1 MAATPQPTRI
11 QASDDGSVIVTTM
24 PDITEQEIFEDR
36 ESIVQR
42 LHASHLNLQDHMQE
56 FQEQWDEN
64 PALAFLDSAREGFN
78 AGGADWLDD
87 QAELFEKETWIDLGE
102 KIAKATENIYDRLAI
117 YSKQRYQELQA
128 EVNKHIENPDDTL
141 YNWSWW
147 QARVSQEGERIA
159 QEQFARYSE
168 LAQAVIAGT
177 HTLLNTAEKAK
188 KIYLHKEAI
197 INLPALISNGDPK
210 AIQAFVDNEL
220 MDIDPELANAIKNDP
235 NFAVVLEIIADHDSA
250 LTYLSY
256 ASLMLEAIPPNFYAY
271 AAGKGGA
278 YLMVE
283 VVMLTVTALLSAGG
297 AAAARI
303 TMLVARFASTSV
315 KAVTAGSR
323 IEKAKAAIS
332 AFIRV
337 LEDLSDAANRLHDL
351 GAKLLNARS
360 RGLSI
365 TGGTRTTL
373 VAKKEGIKRDSKC
386 RLCGSTAHPT
396 PRSRQGTVQYQ

>member
-1 MAATPQPTRI
+1 
-11 QASDDGSVIVTTM
+11 
-24 PDITEQEIFEDR
+24 
-36 ESIVQR
+36 
-42 LHASHLNLQDHMQE
+42 
-56 FQEQWDEN
+56 
-64 PALAFLDSAREGFN
+64 
-78 AGGADWLDD
+78 
-87 QAELFEKETWIDLGE
+87 
-102 KIAKATENIYDRLAI
+102 
-117 YSKQRYQELQA
+117 
-128 EVNKHIENPDDTL
+128 
-141 YNWSWW
+141 
-147 QARVSQEGERIA
+147 
-159 QEQFARYSE
+159 
-168 LAQAVIAGT
+168 
-177 HTLLNTAEKAK
+177 
-188 KIYLHKEAI
+188 
-197 INLPALISNGDPK
+197 
-210 AIQAFVDNEL
+210 
-220 MDIDPELANAIKNDP
+220 MDIDPELANEIKNDP
-235 NFAVVLEIIADHDSA
+235 NFAVVLELIADHDSA

-365 TGGTRTTL
+365 TGGTKATL

-386 RLCGSTAHPT
+386 RLCGSTAHTT

>member
-11 QASDDGSVIVTTM
+11 QASDDGGVIVTAT
-24 PDITEQEIFEDR
+24 PDVTEQEISEDR

-42 LHASHLNLQDHMQE
+42 LHASYLNLQDYMQE

-87 QAELFEKETWIDLGE
+87 QAELFEKETWIDLGK
-102 KIAKATENIYDRLAI
+102 KIAKATENTYDRLAI

-128 EVNKHIENPDDTL
+128 EVNKHIESPDDTL

-147 QARVSQEGERIA
+147 QAQITQEGERIA

-168 LAQAVIAGT
+168 LAEAVIAGT

-197 INLPALISNGDPK
+197 INLPVLISNGEPK
-210 AIQAFVDNEL
+210 AVQAFVDNEL
-220 MDIDPELANAIKNDP
+220 MDIDPELANEIKNDP
-235 NFAVVLEIIADHDSA
+235 NFAVVLELIADHDSA

-365 TGGTRTTL
+365 TGGTKATL

-386 RLCGSTAHPT
+386 RLCGSTAHTT